1 MEQAA
6 GVGQAIQQDHGRE
19 NVVAH
24 ITVNEKPVT
33 MPKGKAT
40 GLQIKEAA
48 ISQGVEIQPNFIL
61 ELDKKNEK
69 NKIITNDESIEIHDG
84 LAFTAIRNDDN
95 S

>member
-6 GVGQAIQQDHGRE
+6 GVGQAGQQDHGQGHA
-19 NVVAH
+19 VAH

-48 ISQGVEIQPNFIL
+48 ISQGVEIQRNFIL
-61 ELDKKNEK
+61 ELDKKNEN
-69 NKIITNDESIEIHDG
+69 NKIIADNESVEIHDG